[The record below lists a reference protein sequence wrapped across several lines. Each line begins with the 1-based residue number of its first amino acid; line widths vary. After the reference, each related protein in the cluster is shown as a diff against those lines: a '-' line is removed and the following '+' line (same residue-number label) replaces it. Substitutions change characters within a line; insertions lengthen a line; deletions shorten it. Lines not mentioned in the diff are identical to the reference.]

1 MINRLKSEVDA
12 IIADCKR
19 HGYGSNIVFIENAAH
34 AQQCQAVG
42 AVVGCV
48 PDFPPS
54 TDGEKEARRCVEI
67 MLAKKPEPEGAS
79 KGALLEMAYHPRIH
93 TSLGALA
100 GQEGW
105 QVVLGTEAM
114 LYQGLEQD
122 RLWTGVDV
130 DRMPVAK
137 VKAVLEKAVASASA
151 H

>member
-1 MINRLKSEVDA
+1 MINRLRSEVDA
-12 IIADCKR
+12 IIADCQR
-19 HGYGSNIVFIENAAH
+19 HGYGSNIVYIEDAKH
-34 AQQCQAVG
+34 AQDCQAVG

-48 PDFPPS
+48 PDFPPV

-67 MLAKKPEPEGAS
+67 MLGKKNEATGTR
-79 KGALLEMAYHPRIH
+79 GALLEMAYHPRIH

-100 GQEGW
+100 EEEGW

-130 DRMPVAK
+130 DKMPVAK
-137 VKAVLEKAVASASA
+137 VKAVLEKAVASAAS